1 MNNRLLVAAIA
12 NHSTTTG
19 LLPKIF
25 SKWTW
30 ICGLSLCDYSDF
42 GHINLFL
49 VRLNSVALSSAWN
62 SALNIFLGWL
72 IFFSIVCSNFQF
84 APFFLAGKQLVFQFL
99 GHCRFHRRVEGEV
112 ASWQRLPSWQARPPS
127 QLYTLV
133 FWGCGYF
140 FVCHTL
146 ESAWL
151 ILNFALFIFYT

>member
-19 LLPKIF
+19 LLPTIF

-30 ICGLSLCDYSDF
+30 IFVFFLVIIVISDILIFFSQTKLCRFELSLKFSSQYFS
-42 GHINLFL
+42 
-49 VRLNSVALSSAWN
+49 RLMN
-62 SALNIFLGWL
+62 

-112 ASWQRLPSWQARPPS
+112 ASWQRLPSWQALPPC
-127 QLYTLV
+127 QL
-133 FWGCGYF
+133 CP
-140 FVCHTL
+140 
-146 ESAWL
+146 L
-151 ILNFALFIFYT
+151 IF